1 MSALVSNGVKAVTF
15 GTYSGAAAV
24 NIYFALATDVQG
36 LTNNVTAMLWVEPGT
51 TSGAYNFYSSDKC
64 TVTVTINGVSKSCQ
78 CMWALQAE
86 YYQD

>member
-36 LTNNVTAMLWVEPGT
+36 LTNNVTAML
-51 TSGAYNFYSSDKC
+51 
-64 TVTVTINGVSKSCQ
+64 
-78 CMWALQAE
+78 
-86 YYQD
+86 